1 MSASSRTIR
10 QSSGSL
16 PASRNHTTRQ
26 YMDGTPYS
34 RLLPQSE
41 KFTESPRILP
51 ESRIPATR
59 QSIDRVA
66 HRTLLRGGKKLR
78 RSLEV
83 IFQSGLPQARE
94 RKAWRPIAWCSFLTG
109 KHEQAL
115 RYYENILSNVPSALD
130 YMNAG
135 HVELALKH
143 TRRALELYRQSISI
157 DNNDTQSFVNNF
169 KQDIPELVRAGVAE
183 NDIPILL
190 DQLLYQI
197 S

>member
-1 MSASSRTIR
+1 MRREDDCVSKEIYLRAE
-10 QSSGSL
+10 SL
-16 PASRNHTTRQ
+16 QPDNLSIE
-26 YMDGTPYS
+26 
-34 RLLPQSE
+34 LLIGHCYVE
-41 KFTESPRILP
+41 GKNYEEALKYYFKVDYLKP
-51 ESRIPATR
+51 ES
-59 QSIDRVA
+59 
-66 HRTLLRGGKKLR
+66 G
-78 RSLEV
+78 
-83 IFQSGLPQARE
+83 
-94 RKAWRPIAWCSFLTG
+94 KAWRPIAWCSFLTG

-115 RYYENILSNVPSALD
+115 RYYEKILSNVPSALD

-143 TRRALELYRQSISI
+143 TRRALELYRQSISL